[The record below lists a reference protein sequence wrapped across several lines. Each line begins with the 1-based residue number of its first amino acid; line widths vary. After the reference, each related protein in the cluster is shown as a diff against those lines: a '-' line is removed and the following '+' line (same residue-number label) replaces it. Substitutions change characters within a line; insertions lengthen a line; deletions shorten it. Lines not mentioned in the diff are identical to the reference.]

1 MYELQN
7 VCKEIGCMFLKLNKN
22 EIARVKYLQNI
33 WSLEEINFVISN
45 SLYII
50 NVMSS
55 KDDNLI

>member
-1 MYELQN
+1 
-7 VCKEIGCMFLKLNKN
+7 MFLKLNKN